1 MKKKFSVVIVTFHS
15 DEIILETIKAFYDQE
30 IIIVECSKNYEL
42 KSIILKYN
50 PKVKFYIAEKNLGY
64 AAGNNLGIAKS
75 NHDDVL
81 ILNPD
86 SIMSIENKYKLI
98 EYMNNIKDY
107 GILCP
112 SLQNDKCKKFS
123 KINNYREINIDWQAI
138 GKDLVSGCALLLN
151 KRKLQNDIFF
161 DDKIFIYKEDTDL
174 LKRVFDKK
182 IKIYYLPLCSVNHI
196 GSSSHNKSLDFQLK
210 LSRQFHWPYGNVY
223 FYKKHFGFLFAI
235 KMWGRKYLSS
245 FIKSILYFLILN
257 KKYKFYFARFL
268 GISSAFLNIRAWYRP
283 KI

>member
-1 MKKKFSVVIVTFHS
+1 MKNFSVVIVTFHS
-15 DEIILETIKAFYDQE
+15 DDIIFETIKPFFDQE
-30 IIIVECSKNYEL
+30 IIIIECSKNYKL
-42 KSIILKYN
+42 KSEILKFN
-50 PKVKFYIAEKNLGY
+50 PKIKFHIAEKNLGY

-75 NHDDVL
+75 SYEDVL

-86 SIMSIENKYKLI
+86 SIMNIDSKNKLI
-98 EYMNNIKDY
+98 EYMVNIENY

-112 SLQNDKCKKFS
+112 SLQNKKCENFS
-123 KINNYREINIDWQAI
+123 KINNYKHTKVDWQAI
-138 GKDLVSGCALLLN
+138 GGDLVSGCALLLN
-151 KRKLQNDIFF
+151 KKKLQNDIFF
-161 DDKIFIYKEDTDL
+161 DEKIFIYKEDTDL
-174 LKRVFDKK
+174 LKRVFDKN
-182 IKIYYLPLCSVNHI
+182 INIYYLPLCSVNHI

-245 FIKSILYFLILN
+245 LVKTILYFLILN
-257 KKYKFYFARFL
+257 KKYKLYFARFL
-268 GISSAFLNIRAWYRP
+268 GISSAFLNIKAWYRP